1 MALRLLSGL
10 HASVLGFR
18 WILLGMII
26 EAETKLDSHLPASVW
41 EPIRAAGSIAGT
53 PGEELAWYC
62 AKTKPKH
69 DHIAAANLR
78 KNLGLDVFSPRLR
91 SEQTTVRGVIKN
103 VTEPVFP
110 GYVFVRCAIEK
121 HLDPVRHTT
130 GLSGFVS
137 FGGRIPAVPADVLE
151 DLRTCFGA
159 EEVLNLQKDP
169 SPGDGVTLAG
179 GAFQGMQAV
188 VLRSWPARRRVQ
200 VLLEILGR
208 PTPLEVDRSLLT
220 LHRSSVARWLPKLAA
235 VSFA

>member
-1 MALRLLSGL
+1 MMIGAESKLGSNMPVSVRERSG
-10 HASVLGFR
+10 
-18 WILLGMII
+18 
-26 EAETKLDSHLPASVW
+26 
-41 EPIRAAGSIAGT
+41 AAGAVAGT
-53 PGEELAWYC
+53 AGAELAWYC

-78 KNLGLDVFSPRLR
+78 KNLGLEVFSPRLR
-91 SEQTTVRGVIKN
+91 SEQTTIHGVIKN

-110 GYVFVRCAIEK
+110 GYVFVRCAIAE
-121 HLDPVRHTT
+121 HLDQIRHTS
-130 GLSGFVS
+130 GLSGIVN
-137 FGGRIPAVPADVLE
+137 FGGRIPTVPAEVLE

-159 EEVLNLQKDP
+159 EEVLNLRKDP

-179 GAFQGMQAV
+179 GAFLGMQAV

-220 LHRSSVARWLPKLAA
+220 LHRSSVAEWLPELAA

>member
-1 MALRLLSGL
+1 MT
-10 HASVLGFR
+10 
-18 WILLGMII
+18 
-26 EAETKLDSHLPASVW
+26 EAETKLGSNMPVCGW
-41 EPIRAAGSIAGT
+41 EPSGVVGSVAET
-53 PGEELAWYC
+53 PGEELEWYC

-78 KNLGLDVFSPRLR
+78 KNLGLEVFSPRLR

-121 HLDPVRHTT
+121 HFDQIRHTS

-137 FGGRIPAVPADVLE
+137 FGGRIPVVPADVLE
-151 DLRTCFGA
+151 ELRSCFGV
-159 EEVLNLQKDP
+159 EEVLNMQKDP
-169 SPGDGVTLAG
+169 SPGDGVTFAG

-208 PTPLEVDRSLLT
+208 PTPLEVDRSVLT
-220 LHRSSVARWLPKLAA
+220 LHRSSVAEWVPELAA

>member
-1 MALRLLSGL
+1 MMIESEPT
-10 HASVLGFR
+10 LGSNMP
-18 WILLGMII
+18 I
-26 EAETKLDSHLPASVW
+26 SVW
-41 EPIRAAGSIAGT
+41 ERSGAAGAVAGT

-78 KNLGLDVFSPRLR
+78 KNLRLEVFSPRLR
-91 SEQTTVRGVIKN
+91 SEQTTIRGVIKN

-110 GYVFVRCAIEK
+110 GYVFVRCAIET
-121 HLDPVRHTT
+121 HFDQIRHTS

-169 SPGDGVTLAG
+169 SPGDGVTLAS
-179 GAFQGMQAV
+179 GAFLGMHAV
-188 VLRSWPARRRVQ
+188 VLRSWPAKRRVQ

-208 PTPLEVDRSLLT
+208 PTPIEVDRSLLT
-220 LHRSSVARWLPKLAA
+220 LHRSSVAEWLPELAA

>member
-1 MALRLLSGL
+1 MMIEVEPRLGNY
-10 HASVLGFR
+10 
-18 WILLGMII
+18 
-26 EAETKLDSHLPASVW
+26 LPATVPERTGASGVV
-41 EPIRAAGSIAGT
+41 
-53 PGEELAWYC
+53 PGILDGEQAWYC

-78 KNLGLDVFSPRLR
+78 KNLGVEVFSPRLR
-91 SEQTTVRGVIKN
+91 SEQTTIRGVIKN

-110 GYVFVRCAIEK
+110 GYVFVRCAIEQ
-121 HLDPVRHTT
+121 HLDQIRCTS
-130 GLSGFVS
+130 GLSGILS
-137 FGGRIPAVPADVLE
+137 FGGRIPTVPEDVVE

-159 EEVLNLQKDP
+159 EEVLDFRKDP

-179 GAFQGMQAV
+179 SAFLGMQAV

-208 PTPLEVDRSLLT
+208 PTPLEVDRSMLS
-220 LHRSSVARWLPKLAA
+220 LHRSSVAEWLPELAG